1 MISLGSLMDGLFR
14 DSSRAWVIVAG
25 GGDNLAMGERVS
37 GAGVG
42 HIAPLDGIRA
52 CAVTIVML
60 SHAGLGRIVPGGLG
74 VSAFFF
80 LSGYLITTL
89 MREEQTRTMGVNL
102 RGFYARRMLRI
113 VPPMWITLAL
123 GLLLVLAGVL
133 PASGGGGLDL
143 RGLAAQF
150 LFLNN
155 YTDSFGLSGAV
166 PGMPVWSL
174 AVEEH
179 YYLAFPL
186 LYVAVLRRLPGK
198 HAAQLCLA
206 LCVLVLLVR
215 GAHALAGDPIDQLYY
230 WSHTR
235 IDSILAGSCL
245 ALHRN
250 PVIDGAA
257 AWRPRRRE
265 TLLAAA
271 LLLATLAIRDELFR
285 QTIRYSLQ
293 SLAFFVLFAAVLQSR
308 GRVVRWLCSAPMK
321 LVGDY
326 SYSLYLSHLLL
337 LTLVMTLAG
346 TDSYIAAAVIAYPLA
361 FLYAAAMYRWVDRP
375 LARVRRALHQSGYR
389 LRPVARAVAV

>member
-1 MISLGSLMDGLFR
+1 MLATATS
-14 DSSRAWVIVAG
+14 G
-25 GGDNLAMGERVS
+25 GGNLARGD
-37 GAGVG
+37 GAPGAPMG

-52 CAVTIVML
+52 CAVAVVML
-60 SHAGLGRIVPGGLG
+60 SHAGLERIVPGGLG

-89 MREEQTRTMGVNL
+89 MRVEQARTQAVSL
-102 RGFYARRMLRI
+102 RGFYARRVLRI
-113 VPPMWITLAL
+113 VPPMWITLGL

-133 PASGGGGLDL
+133 PASGGNGLDP

-155 YTDSFGLSGAV
+155 YTDGFGLSGAV

-186 LYVAVLRRLPGK
+186 LYVAVLRRLPNAR
-198 HAAQLCLA
+198 AAQLCLA

-215 GAHALAGDPIDQLYY
+215 GAHALAGDPLDQLYY

-235 IDSILAGSCL
+235 VDSILAGSCL
-245 ALHRN
+245 ALYRN
-250 PVIDGAA
+250 PVLDGAA

-271 LLLATLAIRDELFR
+271 LLLATLAIRHELFR

-308 GRVVRWLCSAPMK
+308 GRMARFLSSAPLK

-337 LTLVMTLAG
+337 LTLVMALTG
-346 TDSYIAAAVIAYPLA
+346 TASRGAAALVAYPLA
-361 FLYAAAMYRWVDRP
+361 FVYAAAMYRWVDQP
-375 LARVRRALHQSGYR
+375 LARVRRALHRGGYR
-389 LRPVARAVAV
+389 LRPMAARTVVV